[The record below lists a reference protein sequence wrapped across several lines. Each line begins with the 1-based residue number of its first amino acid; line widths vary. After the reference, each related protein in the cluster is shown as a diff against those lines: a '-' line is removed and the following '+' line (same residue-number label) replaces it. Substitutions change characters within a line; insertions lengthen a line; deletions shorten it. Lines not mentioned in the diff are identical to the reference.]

1 MKIRKLMALALALV
15 LTVSLAACGG
25 GSSSSE
31 AAPEPESAPAE
42 EAAPEETPAEETPA
56 DAEEPASAAADGEK
70 FKIAV
75 MPKLVGIPYFTQ
87 TGEGAMQAGEALGVE
102 VIYTGPTKADAAE
115 QVKMIEDLINQGV
128 DAICVAPNDPNAVVP
143 ALQKA
148 KEAGIL
154 VLDWDTPVDIN
165 VVDASIHQID
175 DKELGEHL
183 FDALVESMGTDT
195 GDYAIVTGGLSAA
208 NLNSWIDYGT
218 AYAAE
223 KYPNL
228 NLVTDKIPTDEKQQ
242 EAYSKTL
249 DLVKTYPDLKGIIGV
264 STPAPLGAAQAIR
277 EKGLQDQVAVVGT
290 CVKEDCQEFL
300 TDGAL
305 DVGSLWDTQKLG
317 FLTVGVAKAMLEGK
331 TLENGMEIEGFG
343 TLQLKEDGKTVI
355 MGPPDDY
362 KAE

>member
-1 MKIRKLMALALALV
+1 MKKALALGMAMALSLG
-15 LTVSLAACGG
+15 LTACGG
-25 GSSSSE
+25 SSTAPASS
-31 AAPEPESAPAE
+31 AAPDSSVSAEADSKAE
-42 EAAPEETPAEETPA
+42 TTPA
-56 DAEEPASAAADGEK
+56 DGEGYT
-70 FKIAV
+70 IAV
-75 MPKLVGIPYFTQ
+75 MPKQVGIPYFTQ
-87 TGEGAMQAGEALGVE
+87 TGEGAVKAGKDYGVN

-128 DAICVAPNDPNAVVP
+128 DAICIAPNDPNAVIP

-175 DKELGEHL
+175 DKTLGEHL
-183 FDALVESMGTDT
+183 FDCLVEKMGTDT

-208 NLNSWIDYGT
+208 NLNSWIDFGSE
-218 AYAAE
+218 YAKT

-249 DLVKTYPDLKGIIGV
+249 DLVKTYPDLKGIVAV
-264 STPAPLGAAQAIR
+264 STPAPLGCAQAIR
-277 EKGLQDQVAVVGT
+277 EKGLQDSIVVVGT
-290 CVKEDCQEFL
+290 AVKEDCQEFL

-305 DVGSLWDTQKLG
+305 DVGCLWNTQKLG
-317 FLTVGVAKAMLEGK
+317 YLTVGVAKSLLEGNS
-331 TLENGMEIEGFG
+331 LEDGMEIEGFG
-343 TLQLKEDGKTVI
+343 AIEVKEDGKTVI

-362 KAE
+362 TK

>member
-1 MKIRKLMALALALV
+1 MKKALALV
-15 LTVSLAACGG
+15 MALILCLGLAACG
-25 GSSSSE
+25 SS
-31 AAPEPESAPAE
+31 AAPASSAPA
-42 EAAPEETPAEETPA
+42 
-56 DAEEPASAAADGEK
+56 ASAAPAAPAASSAADAAPAAPAEGEK
-70 FKIAV
+70 LTIAV

-87 TGEGAMQAGEALGVE
+87 TGEGAVKAGEDFGVN

-128 DAICVAPNDPNAVVP
+128 DAICVAPNDPNAVIP

-175 DKELGEHL
+175 DKALGEHL
-183 FDALVESMGTDT
+183 FDSLVETMGTDT
-195 GDYAIVTGGLSAA
+195 GDYAIMTGGLSAA
-208 NLNSWIDYGT
+208 NLNTWIDYGT
-218 AYAAE
+218 AYAKT
-223 KYPNL
+223 KYPKL

-249 DLVKTYPDLKGIIGV
+249 DLVKTYPNLKGIVAV
-264 STPAPLGAAQAIR
+264 STPAPLGCAQAIR
-277 EKGLQDQVAVVGT
+277 EKGLQDSIAVVGT
-290 CVKEDCQEFL
+290 AVKEDCQEFL

-305 DVGSLWDTQKLG
+305 DVGCLWNTQRLG
-317 FLTVGVAKAMLEGK
+317 YLTVGVAKSLLDGK
-331 TLENGMEIEGFG
+331 KLENGMDIEGFG
-343 TLQLKEDGKTVI
+343 KIEVKEDGKTVI

-362 KAE
+362 KK

>member
-1 MKIRKLMALALALV
+1 MKKALAFVMAMALCFG
-15 LTVSLAACGG
+15 TTACGSSTTTDA
-25 GSSSSE
+25 SSS
-31 AAPEPESAPAE
+31 AESVSKTEEAPAE
-42 EAAPEETPAEETPA
+42 AEKYT
-56 DAEEPASAAADGEK
+56 
-70 FKIAV
+70 IAV

-87 TGEGAMQAGEALGVE
+87 TGEGAAQAGEDYGVD
-102 VIYTGPTKADAAE
+102 VVYTGPTKADAAE

-143 ALQKA
+143 VLKKA
-148 KEAGIL
+148 KDAGIL
-154 VLDWDTPVDIN
+154 VLDWDTPVDVN

-175 DKELGEHL
+175 DQELGEHL
-183 FDALVESMGTDT
+183 FDSLVEQMGTDT

-208 NLNSWIDYGT
+208 NLNSWIDFGME
-218 AYAAE
+218 YAKT

-264 STPAPLGAAQAIR
+264 STPAPLGCAQAIR
-277 EKGLQDQVAVVGT
+277 EKGLQDSIVVVGT
-290 CVKEDCQEFL
+290 AVKEDCQEFL

-305 DVGSLWDTQKLG
+305 DVGSLWNTQKLG
-317 FLTVGVAKAMLEGK
+317 YLTVGVAKSLLEGNS
-331 TLENGMEIEGFG
+331 LENGMEIEGFG
-343 TLQLKEDGKTVI
+343 TIEVKDDGKTVI

-362 KAE
+362 IKEA